1 MPLSS
6 TNLQPYP
13 TKTMIRT
20 LHAILGGLLL
30 ALVIILASS
39 FVFTDP
45 HVYLLLEELNGL
57 KEHDQVSFRGIPV
70 GHVQDVTLFEEVL
83 DDQTLFVVTLVFKQ
97 DQFKHLYREMKFD
110 VEPVSLFAREKQL
123 VITDDDIIKLNRLQR
138 NEYIYSNSDDL
149 AFMDRALK
157 IFGEIERDTQPFR
170 ENLAY
175 QVKTGV
181 RNMIS
186 QIRPHAADTTAP

>member
-1 MPLSS
+1 
-6 TNLQPYP
+6 
-13 TKTMIRT
+13 MIRT

-39 FVFTDP
+39 FVFTEP

-57 KEHDQVSFRGIPV
+57 EEQDEINFKGIPV
-70 GHVQDVTLFEEVL
+70 GHVQDVNLFEEVL
-83 DDQTLFVVTLVFKQ
+83 DDQTLFVVTLVFKH

-110 VEPVSLFAREKQL
+110 VEPVSLFAKEKQL
-123 VITDDDIIKLNRLQR
+123 VITDDDVIKLNRLQR

-170 ENLAY
+170 EDLAY
-175 QVKTGV
+175 RVKTGV

-186 QIRPHAADTTAP
+186 QIRSNAADTTAP